1 MKSFRAACSCITA
14 IVFLSLL
21 PCGALAEPMMQIARI
36 DTSDASGYAQFVK
49 ELTALQVEAGAKL
62 TTNVWIPIAA
72 GKAINEVY
80 YVAEYASAK
89 DWLQAAAIMSE
100 NAKITAL
107 RQNMNAKRTVTEGTV
122 YTQIRDQGDHPDA
135 KVMNTDVRPTDAV
148 AYAKA
153 LDVLDALMDKNGFED
168 IKLNVWVVSAG
179 GERAGTQLVSLVA
192 PNRER
197 LAAFVDA
204 SQQPWLQKWL
214 ADAGPLRTLLS
225 NGVYEQVPA
234 D

>member
-1 MKSFRAACSCITA
+1 MKSFRASCACITT
-14 IVFLSLL
+14 ILFLSLL

-36 DTSDASGYAQFVK
+36 DTSDADGYAQFVK
-49 ELTALQVEAGAKL
+49 ELTALQVEAGAKM
-62 TTNVWIPIAA
+62 TTNVWVPVAA

-80 YVAEYASAK
+80 YVAAYANAK
-89 DWLQAAAIMSE
+89 DWLQAASIMSE
-100 NAKITAL
+100 TPKIIAF

-122 YTQIRDQGDHPDA
+122 YTQIRDQGEYPDA

-148 AYAKA
+148 AYANA
-153 LDVLDALMDKNGFED
+153 LDVLDALLDKNGFED

-179 GERAGTQLVSLVA
+179 GERAGTQLVSLAA

-197 LAAFVDA
+197 LAAFIDA

-225 NGVYEQVPA
+225 NGVYEQVSA

>member
-1 MKSFRAACSCITA
+1 MKSFRAVCSCITA

-21 PCGALAEPMMQIARI
+21 PCGVLADPMMQIA
-36 DTSDASGYAQFVK
+36 TAETTDASGYAQFVK

-62 TTNVWIPIAA
+62 TASVWAPIAA
-72 GKAINEVY
+72 GKAIDEVY
-80 YVAEYASAK
+80 YVAEYANAK
-89 DWLQAAAIMSE
+89 DWLQSQAIMAE
-100 NAKITAL
+100 NAKIDAL
-107 RQNMNAKRTVTEGTV
+107 RQSMNAKRTLTEGVV
-122 YTQIRDQGDHPDA
+122 YAQIRDQGDYPDA
-135 KVMNTDVRPTDAV
+135 KVINTNVRPTDAA

-168 IKLNVWVVSAG
+168 IKLNVWAVSAG
-179 GERAGTQLVSLVA
+179 GERAGTQLVSLAA
-192 PNRER
+192 PDRER
-197 LAAFVDA
+197 LAAFIDA
-204 SQQPWLQKWL
+204 SGQPWLANWL

>member
-21 PCGALAEPMMQIARI
+21 PCGALADPMMQIA
-36 DTSDASGYAQFVK
+36 TVETTDASGYAQFVK
-49 ELTALQVEAGAKL
+49 ELTALQQEAGAKL
-62 TTNVWIPIAA
+62 TATVWAPIVA
-72 GKAINEVY
+72 GQAINEIY

-89 DWLQAAAIMSE
+89 DWLESQAIMAE
-100 NAKITAL
+100 NAKIDAL
-107 RQNMNAKRTVTEGTV
+107 RRNMDAKRTLTEGTV
-122 YTQIRDQGDHPDA
+122 YRQIRDQGDHPDA
-135 KVMNTDVRPTDAV
+135 KVINTDVRPTDAA

-153 LDVLDALMDKNGFED
+153 LDVLDTLMDKNGFED
-168 IKLNVWVVSAG
+168 IKLNVWAVSAG
-179 GERAGTQLVSLVA
+179 GERAGTQLVSLAA

-197 LAAFVDA
+197 LAAFIDA
-204 SQQPWLQKWL
+204 SGQPWLQKWL